1 MIIPSKHMSPK
12 GIPHWEE
19 TIVILSVDYFLD
31 FLFFVSSLF
40 FDALRSLRVVI
51 TPLTI
56 IGKAIA
62 NKTITNSFGISETAS
77 SAVFNESSDVI
88 IIWNIMVGMN
98 QTDNPKINQ
107 YSPFN
112 DFLFLGHFIIYEL
125 QFFMFSNVILNNL
138 KLFTFTII
146 L

>member
-1 MIIPSKHMSPK
+1 MSPK

-19 TIVILSVDYFLD
+19 TIVTLSADSYFLD
-31 FLFFVSSLF
+31 FLFFTSSLF

-51 TPLTI
+51 TPLII
-56 IGKAIA
+56 IGKEIA
-62 NKTITNSFGISETAS
+62 NKIITNSFGISDTAS
-77 SAVFNESSDVI
+77 SAVFKESSDVI

-125 QFFMFSNVILNNL
+125 SFFMFSNVILNNL
-138 KLFTFTII
+138 KLFTFIII

>member
-56 IGKAIA
+56 IGKEIA

-88 IIWNIMVGMN
+88 IIWNIIVGMN

-112 DFLFLGHFIIYEL
+112 DFLL
-125 QFFMFSNVILNNL
+125 
-138 KLFTFTII
+138 
-146 L
+146 